1 MIGRA
6 YPLTQTGKEKNKNPR
21 KLKQSLQYARIS

>member
-1 MIGRA
+1 MIGRV
-6 YPLTQTGKEKNKNPR
+6 YPLNRTEKEKNKNPR

>member
-1 MIGRA
+1 MFGRA

-21 KLKQSLQYARIS
+21 KLKQLLQYARIS

>member
-6 YPLTQTGKEKNKNPR
+6 YPLSRTEKEKNKNPR
-21 KLKQSLQYARIS
+21 KLKQLLQYARIS

>member
-6 YPLTQTGKEKNKNPR
+6 YPLTQTEKEENKNPR
-21 KLKQSLQYARIS
+21 KLKQSLQYARIL